1 MYFFITGIF
10 FKTIV
15 TAVPKKHAD
24 KIHIIHEGRVCKY
37 GNRLVN
43 IDDVTF
49 LYICSNKY
57 IPNVHDPAIVRIFPG
72 FPDNLWLANHIF
84 AAKYT
89 IQYLNT
95 ALKNKLLSYKYTAY
109 YLMIVPVH

>member
-89 IQYLNT
+89 VAAGININVPKKFWHVASLHS
-95 ALKNKLLSYKYTAY
+95 LIKLQW
-109 YLMIVPVH
+109 